1 MIMPTN
7 SMDMNFSKLWEI
19 LEEGAWRTT
28 VHGVERVRQDLAS
41 EQQLP
46 LSSSTIWGNSLFFSK
61 FYSMFMK

>member
-28 VHGVERVRQDLAS
+28 VYGVERVRRDLAS

-46 LSSSTIWGNSLFFSK
+46 LSSSTIWGNSLFFS
-61 FYSMFMK
+61 